1 MRLAVISVA
10 VLTIAASTG
19 AFTQERQER
28 LAPPTSGRP
37 STDGSAA
44 IPQAPTG
51 HRQPRMSDLP
61 PDVAEQQRPAEPPGS
76 DGPPRAN
83 RGSGIDPQL
92 RICRGC

>member
-1 MRLAVISVA
+1 MRLALISV
-10 VLTIAASTG
+10 VVFTISASG
-19 AFTQERQER
+19 ALAQERPP
-28 LAPPTSGRP
+28 PPTPGPP

-44 IPQAPTG
+44 IPRAPTG

-61 PDVAEQQRPAEPPGS
+61 PDVAEQQRPAEQQGS
-76 DGPPRAN
+76 TAQSGAT

>member
-10 VLTIAASTG
+10 VLTISASG
-19 AFTQERQER
+19 GVFAQER
-28 LAPPTSGRP
+28 LAPPTSGQP
-37 STDGSAA
+37 STEGSAP

-61 PDVAEQQRPAEPPGS
+61 PDVAERQRPAEQPGS
-76 DGPPRAN
+76 DDRERPG
-83 RGSGIDPQL
+83 GSGIDPQL